1 MIISRTPFRIS
12 FAGGGSDFPEFY
24 RQTSGAVISTAIDKY
39 MFIMVT
45 PRFDHTIRVSYS
57 KTETVPTVDE
67 LEHPIVRETLR
78 HLGLTRGLEI
88 VSIADIPART
98 GLGSSSS
105 FTVGL
110 LHALYTYKGQYVS
123 ADRLASEACHI
134 EINVLKEPIGK
145 QDQYIAS
152 YGGLQLIQFNPDET
166 VFVDP
171 VVCSPQTKA
180 ELDANLMMFWTGTER
195 RAADIL
201 ESQRRRIDENLTL
214 LEELRDISFGMRDV
228 LVRGTNLSVF
238 GALLHA
244 AWLLKRRLADGITN
258 PAVDGY
264 YERARE
270 TGALGGKLLGAGAG
284 GFLML
289 FVERQN
295 QSAVRAALPE
305 LRELPFGLE
314 AQGSKI
320 VYVA

>member
-12 FAGGGSDFPEFY
+12 FAGGGSDFPEFFL
-24 RQTSGAVISTAIDKY
+24 QAPGAVLSTAIDKY

-45 PRFDHTIRVSYS
+45 RRFDHTIRVSYS
-57 KTETVPTVDE
+57 RTETVQTVDE
-67 LEHPIVRETLR
+67 IEHPLVRETLR
-78 HLGLTRGLEI
+78 HLGLTNGLEI

-110 LHALYTYKGQYVS
+110 LHALYTHKGQYVS
-123 ADRLASEACHI
+123 AERLAAEACHI
-134 EINVLKEPIGK
+134 EIDVLKEPIGK
-145 QDQYIAS
+145 QDQYIAG

-171 VVCSPQTKA
+171 VICSPQTKT
-180 ELDANLMMFWTGTER
+180 ELGANLMMFWTGTSR
-195 RAADIL
+195 RAADVL
-201 ESQRRRIDENLTL
+201 EGQRRRIDENRGVLG
-214 LEELRDISFGMRDV
+214 ELRDISFRMRDV
-228 LVRGTNLSVF
+228 LVRGTTLSGF
-238 GALLHA
+238 GGLLHE

-258 PAVDGY
+258 PSVDAC
-264 YERARE
+264 YERARKA
-270 TGALGGKLLGAGAG
+270 GALGGKLVGAGAG